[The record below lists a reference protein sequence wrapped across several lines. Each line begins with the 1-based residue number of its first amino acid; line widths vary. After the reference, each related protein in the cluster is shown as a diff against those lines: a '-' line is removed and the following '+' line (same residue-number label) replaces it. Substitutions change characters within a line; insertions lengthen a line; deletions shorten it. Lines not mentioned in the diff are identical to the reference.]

1 MYIFATKSLQTFM
14 VIPWMYNWFVK
25 DMINFYSFFR
35 NGYYN
40 LLKISLFFNEKLN
53 ATFYF

>member
-1 MYIFATKSLQTFM
+1 MYVFATKSLQTFM

-25 DMINFYSFFR
+25 DINFYSFFR